1 MATRPLLPGCCSPVD
16 DLRWFAPNA
25 YSSLIVPELRRQG
38 LKIAM
43 EGTAPARLVFAAGAR
58 VADVAWRF
66 SRATRSPLILYIWD
80 LPPRATGSGRPDPVW
95 WLAGHFLRL
104 PRPFGG
110 YGRRRGYFSRLNYIA
125 ARADAVWVASTLT
138 RELMAERFGVAAELV
153 PYCYDSERFR
163 SAGAAPSRPP
173 TLLCVSRLQ
182 PHKNQAAVLRA
193 ASRFRRDVRVRLIGR
208 GPESQTLANAAAA
221 LGVHCDI
228 ETDASDATVTEA
240 YHSAG
245 VVVCPSRFEG
255 FGLTPIEGVASGAPV
270 VASDIPPHRE
280 FVGSAA
286 KFFELEDDE
295 ALVGA
300 INAALDGGPADPEL
314 VRGLTIP
321 AAGERFRSSL
331 GPYLR

>member
-1 MATRPLLPGCCSPVD
+1 VD
-16 DLRWFAPNA
+16 DIRWFAPNA
-25 YSSLIVPELRRQG
+25 YSSLIVPELRRRG
-38 LKIAM
+38 LKIAL
-43 EGTAPARLVFAAGAR
+43 EGTARARLVFAAGSR

-66 SRATRSPLILYIWD
+66 SRATRARLILYVWD
-80 LPPRATGSGRPDPVW
+80 LPPRATGTGRPDPVW

-110 YGRRRGYFSRLNYIA
+110 YGRRRGYFSRVNYIA

-138 RELMAERFGVAAELV
+138 RELMAERFGVAAERV
-153 PYCYDSERFR
+153 PYCYDSERFHP
-163 SAGAAPSRPP
+163 SGAAPSQPP

-182 PHKNQAAVLRA
+182 PHKNHAAVLRA
-193 ASRFRRDVRVRLIGR
+193 AARFPREIRVRLIGR
-208 GPESQTLANAAAA
+208 GPESKTLANAAAA

-240 YHSAG
+240 YHRAA

-270 VASDIPPHRE
+270 AASDIPPHRE

-286 KFFELEDDE
+286 KFFELEDDT
-295 ALVGA
+295 ALVSA
-300 INAALDGGPADPEL
+300 IDAALEGGPADPDL
-314 VRGLTIP
+314 VRSLTIP
-321 AAGERFRSSL
+321 VAGERFLSSL
-331 GPYLR
+331 DPHLR

>member
-1 MATRPLLPGCCSPVD
+1 VD
-16 DLRWFAPNA
+16 DIRWFAPNA

-38 LKIAM
+38 LRIAL
-43 EGTAPARLVFAAGAR
+43 EGDQPARLVFAAGAR

-66 SRATRSPLILYIWD
+66 SRAMRSRLILYVWD

-138 RELMAERFGVAAELV
+138 RELVAERFGVVAERV
-153 PYCYDSERFR
+153 PYCYDSDRFR
-163 SAGAAPSRPP
+163 PDSAAPSRPP

-182 PHKNQAAVLRA
+182 PHKNQAALLRA
-193 ASRFRRDVRVRLIGR
+193 AARFGGEVRVRLIGR

-221 LGVHCDI
+221 LGVRCDI
-228 ETDASDATVTEA
+228 ETDAADAAITEA
-240 YHSAG
+240 YHTAG

-255 FGLTPIEGVASGAPV
+255 FGLTPIEGVACGAPV

-280 FVGSAA
+280 FVGTAA
-286 KFFELEDDE
+286 KFFELENDDS
-295 ALVGA
+295 LVGA
-300 INAALDGGPADPEL
+300 IEAALHAGPADPRA
-314 VRGLTIP
+314 VRALTIP
-321 AAGERFRSSL
+321 VAGERFLSAL
-331 GPYLR
+331 LPYLR

>member
-1 MATRPLLPGCCSPVD
+1 MD
-16 DLRWFAPNA
+16 DIRWFAPNA
-25 YSSLIVPELRRQG
+25 YSSLIVPELRRRG
-38 LKIAM
+38 LKIAL
-43 EGTAPARLVFAAGAR
+43 EGTARARLVFAAGAR

-66 SRATRSPLILYIWD
+66 SRATRARLILYVWD
-80 LPPRATGSGRPDPVW
+80 LPPRATGTGRPDPVW

-110 YGRRRGYFSRLNYIA
+110 YGRRRGYFSRVNYIA

-138 RELMAERFGVAAELV
+138 RELMAERFGVAAERV
-153 PYCYDSERFR
+153 PYCYDSERFHP
-163 SAGAAPSRPP
+163 SGAAPSQPP

-182 PHKNQAAVLRA
+182 PHKNHAAVLRA
-193 ASRFRRDVRVRLIGR
+193 AARFPREIRVRLIGR
-208 GPESQTLANAAAA
+208 GPESKTLANAAAA

-240 YHSAG
+240 YHRAA

-270 VASDIPPHRE
+270 AASDIPPHRE

-286 KFFELEDDE
+286 KFFELEDDT
-295 ALVGA
+295 ALVSA
-300 INAALDGGPADPEL
+300 IDAALEGGPADPDL
-314 VRGLTIP
+314 VRSLTIP
-321 AAGERFRSSL
+321 VAGERFLSSL
-331 GPYLR
+331 DPHLR

>member
-1 MATRPLLPGCCSPVD
+1 VD
-16 DLRWFAPNA
+16 DIRWFAPNA
-25 YSSLIVPELRRQG
+25 YSSLIVPELRRRG
-38 LKIAM
+38 LKIAL
-43 EGTAPARLVFAAGAR
+43 EGDEPARLVFGAGAR
-58 VADVAWRF
+58 VADVAWRY
-66 SRATRSPLILYIWD
+66 SRARRGRLILYVWD
-80 LPPRATGSGRPDPVW
+80 LPPRATGTGRPDPVW

-138 RELMAERFGVAAELV
+138 RELMAERFGVVAARV

-163 SAGAAPSRPP
+163 PDGAAPSRPP
-173 TLLCVSRLQ
+173 SLLCVSRLQ

-193 ASRFRRDVRVRLIGR
+193 AARFRDEVRVRLIGR

-221 LGVHCDI
+221 LGVRCDI

-240 YHSAG
+240 YHTAG

-255 FGLTPIEGVASGAPV
+255 FGLTPIEGVACGAPV

-280 FVGSAA
+280 FVGTAA
-286 KFFELEDDE
+286 RFFELENDDS
-295 ALVGA
+295 LVRA
-300 INAALDGGPADPEL
+300 IDAALDGGPADPEA

-321 AAGERFRSSL
+321 AAGERFLSAL
-331 GPYLR
+331 DPYLR